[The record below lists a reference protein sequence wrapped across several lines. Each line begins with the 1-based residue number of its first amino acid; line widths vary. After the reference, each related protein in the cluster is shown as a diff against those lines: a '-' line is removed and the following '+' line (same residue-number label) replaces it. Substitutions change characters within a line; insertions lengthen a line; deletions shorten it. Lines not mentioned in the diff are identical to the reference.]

1 MEKILSWI
9 KGWDVF
15 RPKRTRKLL
24 WLGASLFFMG
34 FFLKLSEEVAEQ
46 GNLEILDQ
54 EILRYISQ
62 FRKTAFNGAAV
73 DFTALGSPT
82 LITLFTVIGVI
93 LLWVNKDR
101 KDSIYLGLGSSGAGI
116 CTYIMKHFFTRQRPT
131 VVPKLVEVSGFSYPS
146 GHSLSMTSLCLLLMF
161 LSWRHYQSIQSR
173 VWASICALF
182 IIGGV
187 CFSRLYLGVHYPSD
201 VLSGVLV
208 GAAWA
213 CFLTA
218 YFSQVERSSFSE
230 KA

>member
-1 MEKILSWI
+1 MEKILSLI
-9 KGWDVF
+9 KGLDVF
-15 RPKRTRKLL
+15 RPERTRKLL

-34 FFLKLSEEVAEQ
+34 FFLKLSEEVSEK

-62 FRKTAFNGAAV
+62 FRKTTLNGAAV

-101 KDSIYLGLGSSGAGI
+101 KDSIYLAVGSSGAGI
-116 CTYIMKHFFTRQRPT
+116 CTYIMKHFFTRERP

-146 GHSLSMTSLCLLLMF
+146 GHSLSITSLCLLLMF
-161 LSWRHYQSIQSR
+161 LSWSRYQSVQSR

-182 IIGGV
+182 IMGGV

-208 GAAWA
+208 GAAWT
-213 CFLTA
+213 CLLTA
-218 YFSQVERSSFSE
+218 YFSQVERSSSLE
-230 KA
+230 KV